1 MAIDR
6 DQLFNA
12 REFERALSISDKPL
26 PLFRAALKS
35 GRDLLEKQ
43 HTENTA
49 APQTVAA
56 QAWLIDQLLIAV
68 WGLHLALLPSEQA
81 LSLIAVGG
89 YGRGELHPASDID
102 LMLLAEKEQHE
113 QIGGFAETFIQFLW
127 DMGLEVGHSVRSIRD
142 CVQLAKKDIT
152 VATNIMEAR
161 LLYGDQ
167 RVFDKMQRVTSP
179 PKVWPSRRF
188 FSAKWQEQID
198 RHLRFEDTAYDLEP
212 HIKEGPGG
220 LRDIQMIAW
229 VTQRHFNT
237 SSLHD
242 LVQLDFLREEEYRAL
257 MRGRNF
263 LWQIRNGLH
272 YLSGRRE
279 DRLLFDHQR
288 TLAKQL
294 GYIDKPGGL
303 AVEQFMKR
311 YYRAVKE
318 LSLLNEILLQHFQEA
333 ILARGAASIKPINR
347 RFRSRNNFI
356 EVVSDKVFERSPYA
370 ILELFH
376 ILQQQ
381 SALRGVRAHTIRLV
395 RANLHRID
403 RDFRKDLGCRSL
415 FMEIMR
421 TPVGITHALRRMNAY
436 GVLGAYI
443 PAFGRI
449 VGQMQHDLFH
459 VYTVDEHLLFV
470 VRNLRRFTIPEHQ
483 HEFPL
488 ASSLIKHLVKPERL
502 YLAAL
507 FHDIAKGRGGDHSVI
522 GEKVVRGFGKLHGLS
537 DYDCNF
543 ICWLV
548 RNHLMMSW
556 TAQRQDIHDPDIV
569 LEFAR
574 KTGNQERLDNL
585 YLLTVADIR
594 GTSPKVWNAWK
605 GRLLS
610 ELYAA
615 TTRIF
620 HRGFATP
627 FDVKV
632 QVQDLQNEALTL
644 IKAKKLP
651 HGLIK
656 NYWQQLDNQYFL
668 RYDAQSLAWHVETI
682 ARSSAADFPV
692 VATRYNPDIGGSEF
706 FIYTPDREYLFVVQ
720 TGGFDQ
726 MNLSI
731 VEARIHTTRNGFA
744 LNTFVVLDADG
755 EPVRDRK
762 LLSEMQQT
770 MRQQLLNPHKG
781 RDIRMVRLPRR
792 LKHFPI
798 ETKVNF
804 SAAANGQQTI
814 MEVVAQDRPGL
825 LYQVAR
831 ALQHC
836 HVVLVTAKISTY
848 GERAEDIFFLTD
860 LERRPIVDKTQLECL
875 ASQVYGNLKIPTSI
889 GTTGKGSTTEER
901 TTTKKVRNA
910 S

>member
-1 MAIDR
+1 MAINR

-43 HTENTA
+43 HTENA
-49 APQTVAA
+49 VAPQIVAA
-56 QAWLIDQLLIAV
+56 QAWLIDQLLIAA

-102 LMLLAEKEQHE
+102 LMLLTEKEQHE
-113 QIGGFAETFIQFLW
+113 QIGGFAETFVRFLW

-179 PKVWPSRRF
+179 PKVWPSRKF

-212 HIKEGPGG
+212 NIKEGPGG

-242 LVQLDFLREEEYRAL
+242 LVPLDFLREEEYRAL

-288 TLAKQL
+288 MLAKQL

-311 YYRAVKE
+311 YYRTVKE

-381 SALRGVRAHTIRLV
+381 SALKGVRAHTIRLV
-395 RANLHRID
+395 RANLDRID

-415 FMEIMR
+415 FMEIIR
-421 TPVGITHALRRMNAY
+421 SPVGITHALRRMNAY

-470 VRNLRRFTIPEHQ
+470 VRNLRRFTISEHQ

-522 GEKVVRGFGKLHGLS
+522 GEKVVRGFCKLHGLS
-537 DYDCNF
+537 DYDCHF

-548 RNHLMMSW
+548 HNHLMMSW
-556 TAQRQDIHDPDIV
+556 TAQRQDIHDPDVV

-627 FDVKV
+627 FDVKA
-632 QVQDLQNEALTL
+632 QIQDLQNEALTL
-644 IKAKKLP
+644 IRDRKLP
-651 HGLIK
+651 DGLIK
-656 NYWQQLDNQYFL
+656 TYWQQLDNQYFL

-682 ARSSAADFPV
+682 ASSSAADFPI
-692 VATRYNPDIGGSEF
+692 VATHYNPDIGGSEF

-731 VEARIHTTRNGFA
+731 VDARIHTTRNGFA
-744 LNTFVVLDADG
+744 LNTFVVLDSDG

-762 LLSEMQQT
+762 LLSDMQQT
-770 MRQQLLNPHKG
+770 MRQQLLNPHEV

-804 SAAANGQQTI
+804 SAAVNGQQTI

-836 HVVLVTAKISTY
+836 HVDLVTAKISTY

-875 ASQVYGNLKIPTSI
+875 ATQVYENLKIPTSI
-889 GTTGKGSTTEER
+889 GTTGKRSTTEER